1 MAKIKLVV
9 LDVAGTT
16 AHDDGLVVKAFTL
29 AMEPLKL
36 TNTELKEMT
45 AYVKATMGQRKID
58 VFRHLCHGDE
68 RLAQSAHD
76 RFVTSYTDL
85 VAIGELE
92 EFDGV
97 SEFFAEL
104 KERGIGIG
112 ITTGFPREILDVI
125 IDSLGWEDLIDLS
138 VAASE
143 VSSGRPS
150 PDMIFRSIEIYNS
163 INKNAINISDV
174 ESDDVAIAGDTQS
187 DMVAGVKAG
196 ASIILGVTSGAH
208 DEEQLWAAGATHVAE
223 SVKELLTLID

>member
-16 AHDDGLVVKAFTL
+16 AHDDGLVVKAFKL
-29 AMEPLKL
+29 AMEPLNL
-36 TNTELKEMT
+36 TSIELKEMT
-45 AYVKATMGQRKID
+45 AYVRATMGQRKID
-58 VFRHLCHGDE
+58 VFRHLCQGDE

-92 EFDGV
+92 EFEGV
-97 SEFFAEL
+97 SGFFAEL
-104 KERGIGIG
+104 KMRGIGIG

-143 VSSGRPS
+143 VTSGRPS
-150 PDMIFRSIEIYNS
+150 PDMIFRSLELYNS
-163 INKNAINISDV
+163 VNSSNLQSEDL
-174 ESDDVAIAGDTQS
+174 AIAGDTQS
-187 DMVAGVKAG
+187 DMAAGVRAG
-196 ASIILGVTSGAH
+196 ALIILGVTSGAH
-208 DEEQLWAAGATHVAE
+208 DEEQLWAAGATHVAG
-223 SVKELLTLID
+223 SVKDLLTLID